1 MKFHI
6 SEAEAQQMAQLEEE
20 AGGVISAGPN
30 FGDRLGEVIRLELF
44 GVKREKVMEL
54 LHGQF
59 GNVLSQSD
67 IEEVAVN
74 LQAQIE
80 ARLVQNISLQ
90 K

>member
-1 MKFHI
+1 MEFHI
-6 SEAEAQQMAQLEEE
+6 SEAEAQILAQLEEE
-20 AGGVISAGPN
+20 AGGVISAGPD

-44 GVKREKVMEL
+44 GVKRSLVMEL

-74 LQAQIE
+74 LP
-80 ARLVQNISLQ
+80 RPN
-90 K
+90 